1 MRFIRLIENN
11 EWEGET
17 WAQWIQYDGNETAVQ
32 QLADALA
39 TANSGDEEAGEESP
53 FEIGYLDDPV
63 AEDTV
68 DLIVRYGNISDGG
81 YMQQHSKVIG
91 TLTFTDEHLAEI
103 RIGEFDCIYKGQ
115 ISDLMRPA
123 EPAA

>member
-39 TANSGDEEAGEESP
+39 TANAPYDEDGEAKP
-53 FEIGYLDDPV
+53 FEIDYLDNPV
-63 AEDTV
+63 GEDIV
-68 DLIVRYGNISDGG
+68 DLIVRHANISDDG

-91 TLTFTDEHLAEI
+91 ALTFTDEQLAQI
-103 RIGEFDCIYKGQ
+103 RIGDFDCIYKGQ
-115 ISDLMRPA
+115 ISDLMKPA
-123 EPAA
+123 EPAT